1 MFYYVLRRVAS
12 AISVVAVTLVA
23 TFALF
28 FIAPTDPA
36 AAICGERKCPQS
48 RYNEIRANLHL
59 DEPKVQQFS
68 RYAQGI
74 VVGRDF
80 ETSGVVQHCS
90 APCLGFSFKND
101 RPVTGTLMSRL
112 PVTASLVLG
121 YGVLVLT
128 IGVSA
133 GAMAARRRGTPGDR
147 LMMSG
152 TLLIS
157 SVPYYI
163 VGLMAALY
171 LTILYPIL
179 PRSGWVSPLESPW
192 HWFTG
197 LVAPWVILS
206 LYGCTDYARYSRGSM
221 VETLNEDFI
230 RTARAKG
237 LSDRAVTYKHA
248 LRAGLIPV
256 VTIFGLDLAASL
268 SGAIFTEKIFDL
280 PGLGVLALDA
290 VSDYDLPLIM
300 GSVLLGSVLLV
311 AMNLIVDLAYSVI
324 DPRVRLQ

>member
-1 MFYYVLRRVAS
+1 VVHYVVRRVAS
-12 AISVVAVTLVA
+12 ALSVVAVTMVA

-36 AAICGERKCPQS
+36 SAICGERKCPIS
-48 RYNEIRANLHL
+48 RYNEIKANLHL
-59 DEPKVQQFS
+59 DEPKVQQFT
-68 RYAQGI
+68 RYAEGI

-90 APCLGFSFKND
+90 APCLGFSFKTD
-101 RPVTGTLMSRL
+101 RPVLGLLMARL
-112 PVTASLVLG
+112 PVTVSLVVG

-128 IGVSA
+128 IGVTA
-133 GAMAARRRGTPGDR
+133 GAMAARRRGTPADR

-157 SVPYYI
+157 SVPYYV

-171 LTILYPIL
+171 LTVLYPIL
-179 PRSGWVSPLESPW
+179 PRSGWVSPTENPW

-197 LVAPWVILS
+197 LVAPWVVLS
-206 LYGCTDYARYSRGSM
+206 LYGCTDYARYARGSM
-221 VETLNEDFI
+221 VETLSEDFI

-237 LSDRAVTYKHA
+237 LSERVVTYRHA

-256 VTIFGLDLAASL
+256 VTIFGLDIAGSL

-280 PGLGVLALDA
+280 QGLGMLALDA

-300 GSVLLGSVLLV
+300 GTVMLGSVLLV
-311 AMNLIVDLAYSVI
+311 ALNLVVDLAYSVI
-324 DPRVRLQ
+324 DPRVRLR

>member
-1 MFYYVLRRVAS
+1 VLYYVVRRVAS
-12 AISVVAVTLVA
+12 ALSVVAVTLVA

-68 RYAQGI
+68 RYAKGI

-90 APCLGFSFKND
+90 VPCLGFSFKND
-101 RPVTGTLMSRL
+101 RPVTGTLMARL

-128 IGVSA
+128 IGVTA
-133 GAMAARRRGTPGDR
+133 GAMAARRRG
-147 LMMSG
+147 
-152 TLLIS
+152 
-157 SVPYYI
+157 
-163 VGLMAALY
+163 
-171 LTILYPIL
+171 
-179 PRSGWVSPLESPW
+179 
-192 HWFTG
+192 
-197 LVAPWVILS
+197 
-206 LYGCTDYARYSRGSM
+206 
-221 VETLNEDFI
+221 
-230 RTARAKG
+230 
-237 LSDRAVTYKHA
+237 
-248 LRAGLIPV
+248 
-256 VTIFGLDLAASL
+256 
-268 SGAIFTEKIFDL
+268 IFTEKIFDL

-290 VSDYDLPLIM
+290 VSDYDLPVIM
-300 GSVLLGSVLLV
+300 GTVLLGSVLLV